1 MSQTYFQLQMQ
12 SKRQL
17 AIELT
22 NSIKSIHG
30 NLISTINSAKM
41 GGQRL
46 INYGSCL
53 VPDEYYRSACR
64 DMMKEDERLL
74 LAVGEIFRRQDVA
87 VDMVSIYFKK
97 TLKRIDTN
105 KANDLASFLQKG
117 LGIAVHKAANKVSN
131 MALAITIAKF
141 IVSSGDFKEAHIN
154 RVNRFTSWFITGATV
169 YSKAQ
174 LAASAANKLKFQDP
188 EYYQLLYKENL
199 EMLYYTIEPYMS
211 KIIYQI
217 QSGDNNPEK
226 IADALYEILKK

>member
-1 MSQTYFQLQMQ
+1 MSQTYLQLQMQ

-22 NSIKSIHG
+22 SSIKSIHG
-30 NLISTINSAKM
+30 NLVSTINSVKM

-53 VPDEYYRSACR
+53 IPDEYYRSACR

-74 LAVGEIFRRQDVA
+74 LAVGEIYHRQDVV
-87 VDMVSIYFKK
+87 VDMISIYFSK
-97 TLKRIDTN
+97 TLKRIDNT
-105 KANDLASFLQKG
+105 KANDLASFLHEKMG
-117 LGIAVHKAANKVSN
+117 VVAHKAASKVSN

-141 IVSSGDFKEAHIN
+141 IVSTGDFKEAHIN
-154 RVNRFTSWFITGATV
+154 MVNKFASWFITGTTI

-188 EYYQLLYKENL
+188 VYYQLLYKENL

-217 QSGDNNPEK
+217 QSGDNNQEK
-226 IADALYEILKK
+226 IADALYEILEK